1 MTHSV
6 DALYLLLLA
15 YNYCTSGFVMY
26 RARRVL
32 ENRQNMDD
40 DRMGRL
46 ETSMKEAQATA
57 TESDK
62 KYEEVN

>member
-1 MTHSV
+1 
-6 DALYLLLLA
+6 
-15 YNYCTSGFVMY
+15 
-26 RARRVL
+26 
-32 ENRQNMDD
+32 MDD